1 MPYAY
6 GMSTKIVTALA
17 FGKPVLT
24 TPEGAG
30 SISRHYRQ
38 LVVSPLDGF
47 AARAVELLAT
57 GPAVDAAEFPAL
69 CREFA
74 WPRLIERLYRRIEET
89 CRRDDRPLQSRE
101 ARGEH
106 P

>member
-1 MPYAY
+1 
-6 GMSTKIVTALA
+6 MSTKIVSALA

-30 SISRHYRQ
+30 SISRRYRQ

-47 AARAVELLAT
+47 AAKTVEMLAT
-57 GPAVDAAEFPAL
+57 APAVDAAEYPAL

-74 WPRLIERLYRRIEET
+74 WPRLIERLHRRIEET
-89 CRRDDRPLQSRE
+89 CRRDDRPLQSCE
-101 ARGEH
+101 ARGDR